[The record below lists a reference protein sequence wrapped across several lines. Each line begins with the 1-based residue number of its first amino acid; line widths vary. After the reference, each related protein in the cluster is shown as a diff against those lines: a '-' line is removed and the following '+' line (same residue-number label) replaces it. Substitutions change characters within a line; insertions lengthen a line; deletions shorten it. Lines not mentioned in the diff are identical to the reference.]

1 MERKLYVCSCGRK
14 VPILSKGLCPLCRS
28 KQLPK
33 KERKPI
39 SSKARVKKSTNYS
52 GFFASCLEELS
63 TIKISEYSGRPIPY
77 PTTCNVCH
85 ILPKRIYKSVAEDR
99 GNIIFLTESEHHEL
113 DKYLDTMD
121 LDSLENK
128 MPGLYNMVLN
138 RVFLLIQEE
147 KIEERGRLIYEIE
160 EKLKNK

>member
-1 MERKLYVCSCGRK
+1 M
-14 VPILSKGLCPLCRS
+14 
-28 KQLPK
+28 
-33 KERKPI
+33 
-39 SSKARVKKSTNYS
+39 
-52 GFFASCLEELS
+52 
-63 TIKISEYSGRPIPY
+63 
-77 PTTCNVCH
+77 
-85 ILPKRIYKSVAEDR
+85 AEDR